1 MTAFSRVAVVQNSI
15 GSVFR
20 LNSAPS
26 GPSGP
31 ARFHTA
37 SPRRSHCQ
45 RPATENTPTHKA
57 SGWIG
62 LLKLPSMRIG
72 RSFISSKTAQ
82 GATPEPLQ
90 RVPPRCRGTTCR
102 TRSHPGRLSF
112 DTAPGFRLMDHARM
126 RSSVQPIR
134 SAPRSAAALAL
145 HASCHHSAHRV
156 SPASLHCRAC
166 QAPKVQRFP
175 SNAFPTRHVSPS
187 RSRSNRR
194 LRSPAIPRIAV
205 SAQRDSKARDL
216 PGPILHRATD

>member
-45 RPATENTPTHKA
+45 RPATGNTPTHKA

-82 GATPEPLQ
+82 GATPEPPAARATALQ
-90 RVPPRCRGTTCR
+90 GYYMPDQEPPWSPFLRYR
-102 TRSHPGRLSF
+102 PRLSTDGPRADALIGSTHQTGPTQCCCAGPTCF
-112 DTAPGFRLMDHARM
+112 VSPL
-126 RSSVQPIR
+126 SSP
-134 SAPRSAAALAL
+134 SLPRFLAL
-145 HASCHHSAHRV
+145 PRLPSAQGSAV
-156 SPASLHCRAC
+156 PKLDSPYSIRA
-166 QAPKVQRFP
+166 
-175 SNAFPTRHVSPS
+175 PS

-194 LRSPAIPRIAV
+194 IRSPAIPGMVV
-205 SAQRDSKARDL
+205 SARRDSKARDL